1 VRIFGRCRTGGAFLI
16 PLHGTGTI
24 AVNHAPL
31 EQFLS
36 ACGSPEPLRVG
47 VGQRDQLL
55 SDTWTFRQPFLVI
68 GRRPDSDLPL
78 DHWQVSRRHAYLQLI
93 EGRYFCVDLGSR
105 TGTHG
110 GDASE
115 RFGWLER
122 GRAIEI
128 GPFTVRPEW
137 PEQARS
143 EAPPMPVVTWELP
156 GRAIGQSL
164 WRMDRHLALIG
175 RSPACRIRI
184 VQPDV
189 SKFHCGLVLTPMGV
203 WAVDLLGQNGI
214 FVNDEP
220 VRFARLEEGDVLR
233 VGSHLL
239 RPRYNAEPPPLAP
252 PGPIPPGSTGGELA
266 TYVPSPGAIRA
277 GEPAA
282 PMLTRPIPSWSST
295 AREIAGFG
303 EGPTGIADPTVGALV
318 HQFGLM
324 QQQMFDQFHQTMMM
338 MFEGFAALHREQA
351 SGLHE
356 EFDQVRKL
364 SEEIESLRRE
374 TARLADQASR
384 PAPLRPRPTNGHS
397 PPVRSTGQ
405 EGPASLRP
413 PDPTIKRATM
423 PEPDPNVD
431 IHSQLL
437 LRLSTIQSERQTRWQ
452 KILGM
457 MSSKS

>member
-1 VRIFGRCRTGGAFLI
+1 M
-16 PLHGTGTI
+16 
-24 AVNHAPL
+24 

-36 ACGSPEPLRVG
+36 ACGSPEPLGVVVG
-47 VGQRDQLL
+47 HRDQPLPE
-55 SDTWTFRQPFLVI
+55 TWTFRQPFLVV
-68 GRRPDSDLPL
+68 GRRPDSDLLL
-78 DHWQVSRRHAYLQLI
+78 DHWQVSRRHAYLQMI

-110 GDASE
+110 GDATE

-122 GRAIEI
+122 GRAIRI

-137 PEQARS
+137 PGPAPR
-143 EAPPMPVVTWELP
+143 EASPMPGVTWELP
-156 GRAIGQSL
+156 GRAIGQSI

-189 SKFHCGLVLTPMGV
+189 SKFHCSLVLTRMGV

-220 VRFARLEEGDVLR
+220 VRCARLQEGDVLR

-239 RPRYNAEPPPLAP
+239 RPRYDAELPPLVP
-252 PGPIPPGSTGGELA
+252 DGPIPPASTGGGLA
-266 TYVPSPGAIRA
+266 TIVPSPGAFRA

-282 PMLTRPIPSWSST
+282 PMLTRPIPPWSST
-295 AREIAGFG
+295 GRELTGFG
-303 EGPTGIADPTVGALV
+303 EGPGGIADPTVGALV

-324 QQQMFDQFHQTMMM
+324 QQQMFDQFHHTMMM

-351 SGLHE
+351 GTLRE

-364 SEEIESLRRE
+364 SREIETLRAE
-374 TARLADQASR
+374 TARLAESARAPERPR
-384 PAPLRPRPTNGHS
+384 PAPNGRAEAGPLAGLI
-397 PPVRSTGQ
+397 PPADPIRRAT
-405 EGPASLRP
+405 PPP
-413 PDPTIKRATM
+413 PDS
-423 PEPDPNVD
+423 EVD
-431 IHSQLL
+431 IHAQLC
-437 LRLSTIQSERQTRWQ
+437 LRLASIQSERQNRWQ

-457 MSSKS
+457 MSSRS